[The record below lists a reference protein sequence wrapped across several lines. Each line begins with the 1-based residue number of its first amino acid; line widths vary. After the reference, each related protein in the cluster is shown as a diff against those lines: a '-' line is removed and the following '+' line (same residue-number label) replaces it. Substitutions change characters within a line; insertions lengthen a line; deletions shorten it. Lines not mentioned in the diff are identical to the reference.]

1 MIDLVG
7 QKLSV
12 FRNKH
17 GEIVVRIGSVS
28 CFLSEEQLKKLIE
41 MLKELV

>member
-12 FRNKH
+12 FRNRH
-17 GEIVVRIGSVS
+17 AEIVVRIGNVS
-28 CFLSEEQLKKLIE
+28 CFLSEEKLKKLIE
-41 MLKELV
+41 ILREV